1 MSTPE
6 GAAGANNPKNVLEK
20 LCDPFP
26 LSLVKWLIV
35 DKNKTGTRGKLLA
48 YVDPRAYIDRLNNV
62 IGVDGWSESY
72 SVTALEGISRQRDGR
87 VVASGKIF
95 VVCTLRID
103 GLGTRSGTGE
113 RWGDDRNAMTEAD
126 AQALKRACSRFGL
139 GRYLYNLGPVVVPLD
154 RDGHPIMVPELPQ
167 WAWPQT
173 DRTMAR
179 LEPQIVHKSE
189 NGQAFMDVAVTHKIE
204 TFRQFI
210 GNAIYTEILKNAG
223 HCESARGIPTHQR
236 QIHVLRM
243 MQTAANLA
251 GRIKTLTRRL
261 GTHQL
266 IAEME
271 ELDLQSVADIPSF
284 ETLARLAQNLETIA
298 ARRAA

>member
-6 GAAGANNPKNVLEK
+6 GKITANNPKHLLEK

-26 LSLVKWLIV
+26 ISLIKWLVV
-35 DKNKTGTRGKLLA
+35 DKNRTCTKGKLLA
-48 YVDPRAYIDRLNNV
+48 YVDPRAYVDRLNDV

-72 SVTALEGISRQRDGR
+72 SVTALEGISRKHDGGAVR
-87 VVASGKIF
+87 SGKIF

-113 RWGDDRNAMTEAD
+113 RWGDDRNAMVEAD

-154 RDGHPIMVPELPQ
+154 RDGQPIVVPELPQ

-173 DRTMAR
+173 DRIMAR
-179 LEPQIVHKSE
+179 LEPQIVRKSPSS
-189 NGQAFMDVAVTHKIE
+189 QAFMDVRATLKIE
-204 TFRQFI
+204 TFRQLI
-210 GNAIYTEILKNAG
+210 GDQIYGEILKHAG
-223 HCESARGIPTHQR
+223 HCESARGIPTRQR
-236 QIHVLRM
+236 QIRVLGM

-251 GRIKTLTRRL
+251 ERVKTLTRRL

-271 ELDLQSVADIPSF
+271 DLDLRSVADIPSF
-284 ETLARLAQNLETIA
+284 ETLTRLAQNLERIA